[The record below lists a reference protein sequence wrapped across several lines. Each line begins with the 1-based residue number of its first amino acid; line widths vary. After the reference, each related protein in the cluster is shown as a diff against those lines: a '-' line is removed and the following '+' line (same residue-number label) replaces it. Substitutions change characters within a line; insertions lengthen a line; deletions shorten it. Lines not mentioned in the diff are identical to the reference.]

1 MTGGCEPAIV
11 LLGAMLT
18 PDGQPGPAL
27 LRRTDHAAALYALG
41 RARVVLATGGPEG
54 ADLTEA
60 EAMRRRLRD
69 QGVPDG
75 AILLEPRA
83 RDTYQNALFSIPIL
97 RAEGLGRAILVTDRY
112 HLPRALML
120 FRLMG
125 CPASASGPVSTAARR
140 DRLARA
146 GWESLA
152 IPRDFGRGVRAR
164 LASRQRD

>member
-11 LLGAMLT
+11 LLGALLG
-18 PDGQPGPAL
+18 PEGAPGPAL
-27 LRRTDHAAALYALG
+27 LRRTDHAAALWAAG
-41 RARVVLATGGPEG
+41 RAGVILATGGPEG
-54 ADLTEA
+54 AGLTEA
-60 EAMRRRLRD
+60 EAMRRRLRER
-69 QGVPDG
+69 GVPDA

-83 RDTYQNALFSIPIL
+83 RDTYQNALFSIRIL
-97 RAEGLGRAILVTDRY
+97 RAEGLGRAILVSDRY

-125 CPASASGPVSTAARR
+125 HPASASGPASTAARR

-152 IPRDFGRGVRAR
+152 IPRDFGRGIRAR
-164 LASRQRD
+164 LAARQHD

>member
-11 LLGAMLT
+11 LLGAMLLA
-18 PDGQPGPAL
+18 DGRPGPAL
-27 LRRTDHAAALYALG
+27 MRRTDHAARLWAEG
-41 RARVVLATGGPEG
+41 RAGVILATGGPEG

-69 QGVPDG
+69 QGVPES

-83 RDTYQNALFSIPIL
+83 RDTYQNALFSIPLL
-97 RAEGLGRAILVTDRY
+97 RAEGLGRAILVSDRY

-125 CPASASGPVSTAARR
+125 CPAVASSPVSTAPRR
-140 DRLARA
+140 DRLVRA
-146 GWESLA
+146 GWETLA
-152 IPRDFGRGVRAR
+152 IPRDFGRGLRAR
-164 LASRQRD
+164 LGSRLRD